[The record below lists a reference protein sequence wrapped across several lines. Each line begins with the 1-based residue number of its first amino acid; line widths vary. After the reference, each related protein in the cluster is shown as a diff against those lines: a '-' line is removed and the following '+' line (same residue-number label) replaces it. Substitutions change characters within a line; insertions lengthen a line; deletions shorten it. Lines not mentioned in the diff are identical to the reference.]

1 MSDIITV
8 KEGKD
13 KLALLEAMA
22 IEHFHNSRDAFND
35 AMRALYQI
43 SKEGLW
49 EYAVDI
55 DGVMLRDYTR
65 GGSFEAY
72 LGWFCTKHGVSRS
85 SVQQHLKTSRTW
97 DRLGRPMDELLEI
110 GIKRAGPHTDLVKYD
125 ARNDK
130 IEIPPREV
138 IDSLPPLEPSSQTL
152 MLEEEFVARVNL
164 LIDEVLVL
172 PPVPLT
178 DRDVRK
184 AFTIDVD
191 TGKSEINF
199 FENDEGDVWF
209 TYETGDDFTDGT
221 LLYAKHMDWP
231 DAVREKV
238 MKRLRVILYN

>member
-1 MSDIITV
+1 MNDIITV
-8 KEGKD
+8 QEGRD

-22 IEHFHNSRDAFND
+22 VEHFHNSRDAFNN

-49 EYAVDI
+49 EYAIDI
-55 DGVMLRDYTR
+55 DGVMLRDYTG
-65 GGSFEAY
+65 GGSFELY

-85 SVQQHLKTSRTW
+85 SVQQHLRTSRTW
-97 DRLGRPMDELLEI
+97 DKLGRPMDQLLEI
-110 GIKRAGPHTDLVKYD
+110 GIKRAGPHTGLVKYD
-125 ARNDK
+125 ARNDR

-138 IDSLPPLEPSSQTL
+138 IDSLPQVDVDYETE
-152 MLEEEFVARVNL
+152 EEEFIARANL

-172 PPVPLT
+172 PAVPLT

-184 AFTIDVD
+184 ALTIDVD
-191 TGKSEINF
+191 SGRSEINF

-221 LLYAKHMDWP
+221 LLYAEQMDWP
-231 DAVREKV
+231 AAVREKV
-238 MKRLRVILYN
+238 MKRLRVILYT